1 VGGLGFTSA
10 SNTILGLDRT
20 AGTVLFQSRQ
30 TSGTI
35 LQGEER
41 NYAKNVWDQTTRLLF
56 SSGEGTGKTQ
66 AIFEMGTAGAF
77 YQPRAHLFRTAGV
90 SNMHPLMGFAGA
102 GSATHFLR
110 QSATNGSAIVTSSFA
125 NNIVEVELLPSY
137 AKGRLVFF
145 DENQSDRW
153 RPVTLVA
160 GSAFPM
166 SQFIGAPYVYA
177 GTAAVSAAGYNGGDF
192 PLYLPANQS
201 LRAVFGRNASSTT
214 YTTPVDGDA
223 GTAKFSLKIIEMA

>member
-1 VGGLGFTSA
+1 MV
-10 SNTILGLDRT
+10 
-20 AGTVLFQSRQ
+20 
-30 TSGTI
+30 
-35 LQGEER
+35 
-41 NYAKNVWDQTTRLLF
+41 
-56 SSGEGTGKTQ
+56 
-66 AIFEMGTAGAF
+66 
-77 YQPRAHLFRTAGV
+77 
-90 SNMHPLMGFAGA
+90 GFAGV

-110 QSATNGSAIVTSSFA
+110 QSSTLGSAIASTSFA
-125 NNIVEVELLPSY
+125 NNIVEVELLPAY

-145 DENQSDRW
+145 DENESDRW

-201 LRAVFGRNASSTT
+201 LRAVFGRNAASTT
-214 YTTPVDGDA
+214 YTTPVSGDA